1 MCRSWQVCD
10 NVRHCEDNS
19 DERNC
24 DLVLFPT
31 SYDNLL
37 PPTKRK
43 RSSHRQTGAANGPLA
58 PVTANLKILDLL
70 DIDEQQSTFDLY
82 FKLDIKWFDVNVKYT
97 FLHDLEDK
105 NGFSETEWDKV
116 HLCCE
121 TVSRK

>member
-1 MCRSWQVCD
+1 MSRAG
-10 NVRHCEDNS
+10 H
-19 DERNC
+19 
-24 DLVLFPT
+24 PT
-31 SYDNLL
+31 HHLL

-97 FLHDLEDK
+97 FLHDLDDK

-116 HLCCE
+116 HLFCE